1 MKIKKKCKMKF
12 NKKRKNYKI
21 NCMSLRL
28 CWDDFPEQTDD
39 KAFLN
44 NLLLKP
50 EEKACNN
57 SDCNKS
63 IADSILGSSVLIK
76 GDNYP
81 VLQLMKDELLGKVN
95 IIYIDPPYNTGNAF
109 TYKDNFSTSDDRH
122 SAWLSFMNRR
132 LKLAREM
139 LSDDGCIF
147 IAIDQSELYVLKLLC
162 DSIFGEDNFVNDF
175 MWLHGK
181 GKKDTWSRTL
191 QQNTLCYAKD
201 KTKLKSFTEVEST
214 DWAQTN
220 ADDDPRGN
228 WFSGSVSFTE
238 KRSNP
243 KHKNYYSITS
253 TSGIVWTRQWQKSR
267 EEMDRLLADNRIY
280 FGPAPE
286 YNSVPRIK
294 IFNGEQTEVIPRNII
309 DCVDSTRKAQR
320 HLDKLLGVKGVFDN
334 PKPVELISHLI
345 EITQMRRDAIVMDFF
360 AGSGTTF
367 EAVAKMNAA
376 DGGTRRCILVQSG
389 EVVETNNQFR
399 TIFDICRKRCELVA
413 EKYNQEL
420 EVWELVI
427 KAAPS
432 VECLRSS
439 SEA

>member
-1 MKIKKKCKMKF
+1 
-12 NKKRKNYKI
+12 
-21 NCMSLRL
+21 
-28 CWDDFPEQTDD
+28 
-39 KAFLN
+39 
-44 NLLLKP
+44 
-50 EEKACNN
+50 
-57 SDCNKS
+57 
-63 IADSILGSSVLIK
+63 
-76 GDNYP
+76 
-81 VLQLMKDELLGKVN
+81 
-95 IIYIDPPYNTGNAF
+95 
-109 TYKDNFSTSDDRH
+109 
-122 SAWLSFMNRR
+122 
-132 LKLAREM
+132 
-139 LSDDGCIF
+139 
-147 IAIDQSELYVLKLLC
+147 
-162 DSIFGEDNFVNDF
+162 
-175 MWLHGK
+175 
-181 GKKDTWSRTL
+181 
-191 QQNTLCYAKD
+191 LCYAKD

-253 TSGIVWTRQWQKSR
+253 PSGIVWTRQWQKSR
-267 EEMDRLLADNRIY
+267 EEMDRLLAENRIY

-309 DCVDSTRKAQR
+309 DCVESTRKAQR
-320 HLDKLLGVKGVFDN
+320 HLDKLLGVKGLFDN

-345 EITQMRRDAIVMDFF
+345 EITQMKADALVMDFF

-367 EAVAKMNAA
+367 DAVAKMNAA

-399 TIFDICRKRCELVA
+399 TIFDICKRRCELVA
-413 EKYNQEL
+413 EKYDQEL
-420 EVWELVI
+420 VVWELVM